1 MIRRPPRS
9 TLFPYTTLFR
19 SPAAAAP
26 RLAPRKTATRELA
39 VKRLGSHPAGAHHR
53 SGGRIGGRVKASP
66 QSGAAGEIG
75 EPLPHGLAAGVEGR
89 GPAPRFVERGGD
101 RRVRLGRIE
110 Q

>member
-26 RLAPRKTATRELA
+26 RLAPRKTATRQLA

-75 EPLPHGLAAGVEGR
+75 EPLPHGLAAGGGGR
-89 GPAPRFVERGGD
+89 GPAPPFPGRGGEP
-101 RRVRLGRIE
+101 RGRPGRVR